1 MRKEIERLVSVMERA
16 LKNDTSVEL
25 WNVDLDKLEKIGFN
39 FREDFLSVNVYHLN
53 DVYSTQY
60 TLYSNN
66 TISRSESYS
75 ITKFR
80 NKVAQYVLFALR
92 DCLSYKRNI
101 DKVKEIFDYYNKKF
115 HEVYKA
121 KYQGSEFY
129 DLICKLEN

>member
-75 ITKFR
+75 ITKFSVILYILILTWFLSKTKLNYSTR
-80 NKVAQYVLFALR
+80 EECHKHHLTLSVLKGLPR
-92 DCLSYKRNI
+92 KLKRKI
-101 DKVKEIFDYYNKKF
+101 
-115 HEVYKA
+115 A
-121 KYQGSEFY
+121 
-129 DLICKLEN
+129 